1 MHFADFFKS
10 YTASILFV
18 LARSSAR
25 DAAGK
30 DLEFGAACEAV
41 ATRRLE
47 AHNAGKKTIVLG
59 NGGSAGIAS
68 HHSFDSWKN
77 GQLRTVCFNDPS
89 LLTGGANDFG
99 YPDVFT
105 NALRMFAEAGD
116 VVIAISSS
124 GKSPNIVNAAKVAKE
139 IGCTVVTLSAF
150 GAENPLRSAGDINI
164 YLDTMSYGEAEI
176 GHETILH
183 AILDFH
189 IARREGRA

>member
-1 MHFADFFKS
+1 MRFDDFFKS
-10 YTASILFV
+10 YASSLLFV

-30 DLEFGAACEAV
+30 DLSFGDACEAILKYRV
-41 ATRRLE
+41 E
-47 AHNAGKKTIVLG
+47 AHAAGKKAIILG
-59 NGGSAGIAS
+59 NGGSAAIAS

-77 GQLRTVCFNDPS
+77 GELRTTCFNDPS

-105 NALRMFAEAGD
+105 NALRMFAQAGD

-150 GAENPLRSAGDINI
+150 GADNPLRSAGDINI
-164 YLDTMSYGEAEI
+164 YLDTMNYGEAEI
-176 GHETILH
+176 GHETVLH

-189 IARREGRA
+189 IARRNGHA

>member
-1 MHFADFFKS
+1 MSFTDFFKS
-10 YTASILFV
+10 YTSSILFV

-25 DAAGK
+25 DATGK
-30 DLEFGAACEAV
+30 DLPFGEACEDV
-41 ATRRLE
+41 ALRRIE
-47 AHNAGKKTIVLG
+47 AHAAGKKTIVLG
-59 NGGSAGIAS
+59 NGGSAAIAS

-77 GQLRTVCFNDPS
+77 GNLRTTCFNDPS

-99 YPDVFT
+99 YPEVFT
-105 NALRMFAEAGD
+105 HALRMFAQPGD

-139 IGCTVVTLSAF
+139 IGCIVVTLSAF
-150 GAENPLRSAGDINI
+150 GADNPLRSAGDINV

-183 AILDFH
+183 AILDYV
-189 IARREGRA
+189 IAQREGRA